1 MLALFFTLKVGENMI
16 YTITFNP
23 AVDLVI
29 QVPNCQLGNLNRS
42 IGEEYVAGGKGI
54 NMSIVLKRLGID
66 NIATGFLGGF
76 SGEFIEE
83 FLEKEGVNPQFISV
97 EGTTRINVKVKG
109 EVETE
114 INAAGPTVDAEKFQQ
129 LMNYFEDVLT
139 EGDIVFLAGNAA
151 PGLDESSYVEVAK
164 LCHTRGVKLVLDTT
178 KESLLACLL
187 YQPFMIKPNQH
198 ELEELFGVNIQTQ
211 NEIVRYALQLQ
222 KTGARNVLVSCGGDG
237 AFLVSETG
245 QVFTSNIP
253 KGTLVNSVGAGDSML
268 AGFMAKFIETNDYR
282 KSLKQGAA
290 SGSATAFSVGIAT
303 RELIEELIPQI
314 KIEQIQRK

>member
-1 MLALFFTLKVGENMI
+1 MI

-29 QVPNCQLGNLNRS
+29 QVPNCQLGALNRS
-42 IGEEYVAGGKGI
+42 KGEEYVAGGKGI
-54 NMSIVLKRLGID
+54 NMSIVLKRLGVD

-76 SGEFIEE
+76 SGKFIEE
-83 FLEKEGVNPQFISV
+83 FLEKEEITPQFIVV

-114 INAAGPTVDAEKFQQ
+114 INAAGPNVGVEKFQQ
-129 LMNYFEDVLT
+129 LMNYFKDVLK
-139 EGDIVFLAGNAA
+139 EGGIVFLAGNAA
-151 PGLDESSYVEVAK
+151 PGLDEMSYVEIAR
-164 LCHTRGVKLVLDTT
+164 LCHARGVKLVLDTT
-178 KESLLACLL
+178 KNSLLACLP

-211 NEIVRYALQLQ
+211 DEMLNYAFQLRE
-222 KTGARNVLVSCGGDG
+222 KGARNVLISCGGKG

-245 QVFTSNIP
+245 QVLISNTP
-253 KGTLVNSVGAGDSML
+253 KGTLINSVGAGDSML
-268 AGFMAKFIETNDYR
+268 AGFMAKYIETSDF
-282 KSLKQGAA
+282 KESLKQGAA

-303 RELIEELIPQI
+303 RELIEALIPQI
-314 KIEQIQRK
+314 KIKEIS

>member
-1 MLALFFTLKVGENMI
+1 MI

-29 QVPNCQLGNLNRS
+29 QVPNCQLGILNRS
-42 IGEEYVAGGKGI
+42 MGEEYVAGGKGI

-66 NIATGFLGGF
+66 NTATGFLGGF
-76 SGEFIEE
+76 SGNYIEE
-83 FLEKEGVNPQFISV
+83 FLEKEGITPQFISV

-114 INAAGPTVDAEKFQQ
+114 INAAGPSVGVEQFQQ
-129 LMNYFEDVLT
+129 LMNYFEDVLK

-151 PGLDESSYVEVAK
+151 PGLDEMSYVEIAK
-164 LCHTRGVKLVLDTT
+164 LCHARGVKLVLDTT
-178 KESLLACLL
+178 KDLLLACLP
-187 YQPFMIKPNQH
+187 YHPFMIKPNLH
-198 ELEELFGVNIQTQ
+198 ELEELFGVTIQTKEEML
-211 NEIVRYALQLQ
+211 NYAFQLRE
-222 KTGARNVLVSCGGDG
+222 KGARNVLISCGGEG

-245 QVFTSNIP
+245 QVFTSNTP
-253 KGTLVNSVGAGDSML
+253 KGMLINSVGAGDSML
-268 AGFMAKFIETNDYR
+268 AGFMAKFFETNDYR
-282 KSLKQGAA
+282 MSLKQGAA

-314 KIEQIQRK
+314 EITEISRQWKTI

>member
-1 MLALFFTLKVGENMI
+1 MI

-29 QVPNCQLGNLNRS
+29 QVPNCQLGALNRS
-42 IGEEYVAGGKGI
+42 KGEEYVAGGKGI
-54 NMSIVLKRLGID
+54 NMSIVLKRLGVD

-76 SGEFIEE
+76 SGKYIEE
-83 FLEKEGVNPQFISV
+83 FLEKEGITPQFISV

-114 INAAGPTVDAEKFQQ
+114 INAAGPTVDAEKFQR
-129 LMNYFEDVLT
+129 LMNYFEEVLQ
-139 EGDIVFLAGNAA
+139 EGDVVFLAGNAA
-151 PGLDESSYVEVAK
+151 PGLDETSYVEIAK
-164 LCHTRGVKLVLDTT
+164 LCHARGVKLVLDTT
-178 KESLLACLL
+178 KESLLACLP
-187 YQPFMIKPNQH
+187 YQPFIIKPNQH

-211 NEIVRYALQLQ
+211 DEIVRYALQLQ

-268 AGFMAKFIETNDYR
+268 AGFMAKFIETNDFR

-303 RELIEELIPQI
+303 REWIEELMPQI
-314 KIEQIQRK
+314 NIKEISTN

>member
-1 MLALFFTLKVGENMI
+1 MI

-29 QVPNCQLGNLNRS
+29 QIPNCQLGKLNRS
-42 IGEEYVAGGKGI
+42 IGEKYVAGGKGI

-76 SGEFIEE
+76 SGKFIEE

-151 PGLDESSYVEVAK
+151 PGLDETSYVEIAK
-164 LCHTRGVKLVLDTT
+164 LCQIRGTKLVLDTT
-178 KESLLACLL
+178 KTLLLACLP
-187 YQPFMIKPNQH
+187 YHPFIIKPNQH
-198 ELEELFGVNIQTQ
+198 ELEELFGVKIETKEKMLN
-211 NEIVRYALQLQ
+211 YAFQLRE
-222 KTGARNVLVSCGGDG
+222 KGARNVLISCGGEG

-245 QVFTSNIP
+245 QVLISNTP

-268 AGFMAKFIETNDYR
+268 AGFMANFIETSDYR
-282 KSLKQGAA
+282 MSLEQGAA

-303 RELIEELIPQI
+303 RELIEELMPHI
-314 KIEQIQRK
+314 KIEEIKRK

>member
-1 MLALFFTLKVGENMI
+1 MI

-29 QVPNCQLGNLNRS
+29 QVPNCQLGALNRS
-42 IGEEYVAGGKGI
+42 KGEEYVAGGKGI

-76 SGEFIEE
+76 SGKYIEE
-83 FLEKEGVNPQFISV
+83 FLEKEGITPQFISV

-114 INAAGPTVDAEKFQQ
+114 INAAGPNVGVEKFQQ
-129 LMNYFEDVLT
+129 LVRYLEDHLQD
-139 EGDIVFLAGNAA
+139 GDIVFLAGNAA
-151 PGLDESSYVEVAK
+151 PGLDESSYVEIAK
-164 LCHTRGVKLVLDTT
+164 LCHARGVKLVLDTT
-178 KESLLACLL
+178 KESLLACLP
-187 YQPFMIKPNQH
+187 YQPFIIKPNQQ

-211 NEIVRYALQLQ
+211 DEIVRYALQLQ

-245 QVFTSNIP
+245 QVFVSSVP

-268 AGFMAKFIETNDYR
+268 AGFMAKYIETNDFR

-290 SGSATAFSVGIAT
+290 SGSATAFSVGITT
-303 RELIEELIPQI
+303 RELIEELIPH
-314 KIEQIQRK
+314 IEIAEI